1 MIITLPLQENI
12 FQAKT
17 VEELNEKIVKAFEEL
32 AYKPEIKSADDHIE
46 LNVEDSPAGMTALVQ
61 LGNLYLAASK
71 PADAE
76 KYYRMAM
83 EQDPLNFIAVTNVG
97 AACLDRKEYGEA
109 IKLFEQALERNPYYV
124 NAHYGR
130 TLAYFQQGDTERA
143 FQVCLDGTQKT
154 LQAVDNS
161 GTRDNLLRMLVS
173 LAEKMVS
180 ETDFKPVID
189 GLKAKLEQADGKKIV
204 IEADDNIVHSATLQ
218 VAKAQG
224 NEAHEIKYQSNL
236 PFTDYLI
243 LRKLIRLQM
252 VQEARKRGKNKV
264 VEFTGTNLANF
275 NRRFGVFFSNF
286 ATKMKAESLEAF
298 KLGVANGFS
307 YQLMNFVHDLIV
319 EDRIYF
325 DYPQLRPMQLL
336 YLTRQEQESLTAIR
350 PSKEL
355 DLMPQTVVNASR
367 LMVLIASLYYANL
380 YGINVVSEY
389 HGNEKEYQK
398 VDGLYE
404 EFIDYLEGDPQPGDE
419 YALVEDFAE
428 ELGFGDLIT
437 VHGESGLIL

>member
-1 MIITLPLQENI
+1 MIISLILADNA
-12 FQAKT
+12 FDAKT
-17 VEELNEKIVKAFEEL
+17 VEELNDKIVKTFEEL
-32 AYKPEIKSADDHIE
+32 AYKPVVKPTDEGAELEIE
-46 LNVEDSPAGMTALVQ
+46 ETPAGMTALVQ
-61 LGNLYLAASK
+61 LGNVYLTAAK
-71 PADAE
+71 PEEAE
-76 KYYRMAM
+76 GYYRTAI
-83 EQDPLNFIAVTNVG
+83 EHDPLNFIAVTNVG
-97 AACLDRKEYGEA
+97 AACLDRKEFGEA
-109 IKLFEQALERNPYYV
+109 IRLFDQALERNPYYV

-130 TLAYFQQGDTERA
+130 ALAYFQQGDAERA
-143 FQVCLDGTQKT
+143 FQVCMDGTQKT

-161 GTRDNLLRMLVS
+161 GTRDNLLRLLVS
-173 LAEKMVS
+173 LSEKLVS
-180 ETDFKPVID
+180 ETDYKPVIE
-189 GLKAKLEQADGKKIV
+189 GLKAKLEQADGKKIT
-204 IEADDNIVHSATLQ
+204 ISADDSIVHSATLQ

-224 NEAHEIKYQSNL
+224 NEPHEIKYQSNL
-236 PFTDYLI
+236 PFTDYLV

-264 VEFTGTNLANF
+264 VEFTASNLANF
-275 NRRFGVFFSNF
+275 NRRFGMFFSNF
-286 ATKMKAESLEAF
+286 ATKMRPESLEAF
-298 KLGVANGFS
+298 KRGVADGFS

-325 DYPQLRPMQLL
+325 DYPQLRPLQLL

-398 VDGLYE
+398 VDRLYE

-419 YALVEDFAE
+419 YALLEDFAE
-428 ELGFGDLIT
+428 EMGFGDLIT

>member
-17 VEELNEKIVKAFEEL
+17 VEELKEHLVKTFEEL
-32 AYKPEIKSADDHIE
+32 AYRPEVKVADDHAE
-46 LNVEDSPAGMTALVQ
+46 LTVEDSPAGMTALVQ
-61 LGNLYLAASK
+61 LGNVYLAAGK
-71 PADAE
+71 PAEAE
-76 KYYRMAM
+76 PYYRQAM
-83 EQDPLNFIAVTNVG
+83 ENDPLNFIAVTNVG

-109 IKLFEQALERNPYYV
+109 IRLFEQALERNPYYV

-130 TLAYFQQGDTERA
+130 ALAYLQQDDIERA

-154 LQAVDNS
+154 LQVVDNS
-161 GTRDNLLRMLVS
+161 GTRDNMLRLLIS
-173 LAEKMVS
+173 LAEKLVG
-180 ETDFKPVID
+180 ETDSKKVVD
-189 GLKAKLEQADGKKIV
+189 TLKAKLEQIDGKTIR
-204 IEADDNIVHSATLQ
+204 IEADDNIVHSAILQ
-218 VAKAQG
+218 VAKAQS

-236 PFTDYLI
+236 PFTDYLV

-252 VQEARKRGKNKV
+252 VQEARMRGKNKV

-325 DYPQLRPMQLL
+325 DYPQLRPLQLL

-398 VDGLYE
+398 VDKLYE
-404 EFIDYLEGDPQPGDE
+404 VFIDYLENDPQPGDE
-419 YALVEDFAE
+419 YDLVEDFAE

>member
-1 MIITLPLQENI
+1 MIITLPLHENV

-17 VEELNEKIVKAFEEL
+17 VEELKEHLVKTFDEL
-32 AYKPEIKSADDHIE
+32 AYRPEVKMADDRVE
-46 LNVEDSPAGMTALVQ
+46 LTVEDSPAGMTALVQ
-61 LGNLYLAASK
+61 LGNVYLAAGK
-71 PADAE
+71 PAEAE
-76 KYYRMAM
+76 PYYRQAM
-83 EQDPLNFIAVTNVG
+83 ENDPLNFIAVTNVG

-109 IKLFEQALERNPYYV
+109 IRLFEQALERNPYYV

-130 TLAYFQQGDTERA
+130 ALAYLQQDDTERA

-154 LQAVDNS
+154 LQVVDNS
-161 GTRDNLLRMLVS
+161 GTRDNMLRLLIS
-173 LAEKMVS
+173 LAEKLVG
-180 ETDFKPVID
+180 ETDSKKVVD
-189 GLKAKLEQADGKKIV
+189 TLKVKLEQIDGKTIR
-204 IEADDNIVHSATLQ
+204 IDADDNIVHSATLQ
-218 VAKAQG
+218 VAKAQI

-236 PFTDYLI
+236 PFTDYLV

-252 VQEARKRGKNKV
+252 VQEARTRGKNKV

-325 DYPQLRPMQLL
+325 DYPQLRPLQLL

-398 VDGLYE
+398 VDRLYE
-404 EFIDYLEGDPQPGDE
+404 EFIDYLENDPQPGDE